1 MDKSLISFI
10 AGAILGIIIT
20 SVISFE
26 IENWAESFTS
36 LVLGVASTTSK
47 IWMIFYYVQVLPAVI
62 ISGLVPLQKKFKI
75 KRIVPLSFGLGQ
87 ATMMV
92 TILFISTSID
102 LFT

>member
-1 MDKSLISFI
+1 MDRSLISFI
-10 AGAILGIIIT
+10 IGAILGIIIT
-20 SVISFE
+20 SIISFE

-47 IWMIFYYVQVLPAVI
+47 IWLIFYYVQVLPAVI

-75 KRIVPLSFGLGQ
+75 KRLVPISFGIGQ

-92 TILFISTSID
+92 TVLFVSTVID

>member
-1 MDKSLISFI
+1 MDRSLISFI
-10 AGAILGIIIT
+10 IGAILGIIIT
-20 SVISFE
+20 SIISFE

-36 LVLGVASTTSK
+36 LVLGVASTASK
-47 IWMIFYYVQVLPAVI
+47 IWLIFYYVQVLPAVI

-75 KRIVPLSFGLGQ
+75 KRLVPISFGIGQ

-92 TILFISTSID
+92 TVLFVSTVID

>member
-47 IWMIFYYVQVLPAVI
+47 IWLIFYYVQVLPAVI
-62 ISGLVPLQKKFKI
+62 ISGLVPLQ
-75 KRIVPLSFGLGQ
+75 
-87 ATMMV
+87 MMLEV
-92 TILFISTSID
+92 GRLV
-102 LFT
+102 